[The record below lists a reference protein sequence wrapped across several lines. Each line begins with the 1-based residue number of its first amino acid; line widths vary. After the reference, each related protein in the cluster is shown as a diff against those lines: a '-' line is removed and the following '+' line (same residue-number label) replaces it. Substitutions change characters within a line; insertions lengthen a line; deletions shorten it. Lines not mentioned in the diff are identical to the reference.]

1 MEIKLKGIPA
11 LLAGLVLVA
20 GFIGYRA
27 FLHQDLEASP
37 EVRQLLEQHLSSEI
51 AGAIV
56 ADTEA
61 IRERMEQGDNEGASA
76 LAAGTLQRRVEIGD
90 LAMKGSG
97 EDILVRA
104 RVTVHGPDAP
114 EPRTGYFRFSHSA
127 ITGWRYQ
134 RETTAL
140 SWYLKVI

>member
-11 LLAGLVLVA
+11 LLAGIVLVA
-20 GFIGYRA
+20 GFLGYRA

-37 EVRQLLEQHLSSEI
+37 EVRQLLELQLASEI
-51 AGAIV
+51 AGSIT

-61 IRERMEQGDNEGASA
+61 IRERLDQGDPEAATA

-104 RVTVHGPDAP
+104 EYTVHGPDAP
-114 EPRTGYFRFSHSA
+114 EAKTGYFRFSHSA
-127 ITGWRYQ
+127 ITGWRYR

>member
-1 MEIKLKGIPA
+1 MEIKLKGCPA
-11 LLAGLVLVA
+11 LLAGLALVA
-20 GFIGYRA
+20 GFVGYRA

-37 EVRQLLEQHLSSEI
+37 EVRQLLELHLSSEI

-61 IRERMEQGDNEGASA
+61 IRERLDQGDDGAASA
-76 LAAGTLQRRVEIGD
+76 LAAGTVRRRVEIGD
-90 LAMKGSG
+90 LAMKGTG
-97 EDILVRA
+97 DDILVRA
-104 RVTVHGPDAP
+104 HFTVHGPDAP
-114 EPRTGYFRFSHSA
+114 ESRTGYFRFSHSA
-127 ITGWRYQ
+127 ITGWRYE